1 MMTPKSNLIKVK
13 EVCSVC
19 TKYILIGHSASV
31 CGHCDIIFHTKCA
44 KRLSSSEIIKSTDK
58 ELKLNT
64 TTTMKICKVLLL
76 FYPKIWK
83 NQN

>member
-31 CGHCDIIFHTKCA
+31 CEHCVMSRNIVVLENCA
-44 KRLSSSEIIKSTDK
+44 IL
-58 ELKLNT
+58 
-64 TTTMKICKVLLL
+64 
-76 FYPKIWK
+76 Y
-83 NQN
+83 